1 MQCYGAG
8 NIPSNRQDVI
18 DIIAEAT
25 ARQFKIRISC
35 IILYTSAKLIKR
47 LLRGVIILC
56 VTQCSHGGVAAF
68 YETGKVVKNFGVALR
83 NCLD

>member
-25 ARQFKIRISC
+25 ARQFKIKTSC
-35 IILYTSAKLIKR
+35 IILYTYLCKVDKKI

-83 NCLD
+83 K